1 MTSRGLTHAIRAGA
15 FLAGLVLA
23 LPGPAAATGFIHAQ
37 QHVPFT
43 HAFQHP
49 GFGHFGHH
57 QPHVF
62 RDHRGFHRRDHPHF
76 HHHHHGFRH
85 HQGGFHHNNFRHGG
99 FRPHDFHHGSR
110 TFFFWR

>member
-43 HAFQHP
+43 HAFQQHH
-49 GFGHFGHH
+49 GFGQFGHH

-62 RDHRGFHRRDHPHF
+62 RDHRGFLRRDHPQF
-76 HHHHHGFRH
+76 HH
-85 HQGGFHHNNFRHGG
+85 HQGGFQHNNFRHGG
-99 FRPHDFHHGSR
+99 FRPHGFHHGSR

>member
-1 MTSRGLTHAIRAGA
+1 MTSRGLRHAIRAGA
-15 FLAGLVLA
+15 FLAGLVLV

-43 HAFQHP
+43 HAFQQHH
-49 GFGHFGHH
+49 GFGQFGHH

-62 RDHRGFHRRDHPHF
+62 RDHRGFLRRDHPQF
-76 HHHHHGFRH
+76 HH
-85 HQGGFHHNNFRHGG
+85 HQGGFQHHKFHHGG
-99 FRPHDFHHGSR
+99 FRPHGFHHGSR